1 MRELTWTVVGDA
13 PRASTGGPRLG
24 VLSVPG
30 GVDGRDEP
38 VRIATPACLTYTRR
52 GEPAHLTPDVLAT
65 LPPEARAFQVCLVH
79 FMDHLPS
86 THVSNCPGGGRAY
99 FGSAPSFALATARD
113 AITFDQHAKP
123 SNDSSA
129 TYVGTPV
136 GAKKVSVEEYMRWV
150 RATRP
155 HAFVQLADEQHSVE
169 GAPAKKT
176 RAAAER
182 TAAWRDAC
190 AAMNEMDE
198 KEAYAG
204 TPPVAMFASVQGG
217 CDVEARRASAKAAAS
232 RCLGFDA
239 STDAPEPPSDTETN
253 AKTSRRDPV
262 FGFSVG
268 GLGTGEAPGAARAAL
283 VASCVAELPR
293 EKPVHVAGVGAP
305 LEAIAMIENG
315 VDLLDN
321 AFCHVMTLAGRAL
334 RFPVDAKDVEAE
346 GSREEEGEDTK
357 TRTGASKKRRR
368 DAAAAAAADDDDD
381 ETRRDASLFS
391 GSDAFSLNLW
401 SLKYRTDTRP
411 LLENCACHTCL
422 HHTRAYVHH
431 LLQCREMTA
440 SVLLD
445 AHNQFHFLR
454 FFAAARE
461 AIANDAFA
469 AFAAFHRTRAK
480 EETEAGPE
488 AER

>member
-13 PRASTGGPRLG
+13 PRASTAGPRLG

-79 FMDHLPS
+79 FMDHLPP

-99 FGSAPSFALATARD
+99 FGSAPTFALATARD

-123 SNDSSA
+123 SNDASA

-150 RATRP
+150 FATRP

-169 GAPAKKT
+169 GVNAKKT

-182 TAAWRDAC
+182 TANWLDAC
-190 AAMNEMDE
+190 AAANETDE
-198 KEAYAG
+198 KNANPG

-217 CDVEARRASAKAAAS
+217 CDVEARRLSAKAAAS
-232 RCLGFDA
+232 RCLGFELSTNAPSSPPA
-239 STDAPEPPSDTETN
+239 SNETN
-253 AKTSRRDPV
+253 AKKQTSRRDPV
-262 FGFSVG
+262 FGFSIG
-268 GLGTGEAPGAARAAL
+268 GLGTGEAPGAARAKL
-283 VASCVAELPR
+283 VAACVAELPR

-305 LEAIAMIENG
+305 LDLIAMIENG
-315 VDLLDN
+315 VDLMDN
-321 AFCHVMTLAGRAL
+321 AFAHVMTLAGRAL
-334 RFPVDAKDVEAE
+334 RFPVDAKDVEEKGKDA
-346 GSREEEGEDTK
+346 K

-368 DAAAAAAADDDDD
+368 DDADDD
-381 ETRRDASLFS
+381 ETQRDSSLFS

-411 LLENCACHTCL
+411 LLENCACHTCA

-469 AFAAFHRTRAK
+469 AFAAFHRNRAK
-480 EETEAGPE
+480 EETEAGE
-488 AER
+488 SDER